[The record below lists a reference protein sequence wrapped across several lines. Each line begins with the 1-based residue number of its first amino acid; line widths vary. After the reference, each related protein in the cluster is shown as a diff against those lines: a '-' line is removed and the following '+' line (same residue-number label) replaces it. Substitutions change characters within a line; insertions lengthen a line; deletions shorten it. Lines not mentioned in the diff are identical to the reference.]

1 MLTIVALDVNTL
13 TIAQFKEEVKD
24 GKMFS
29 VAFRRK
35 TDKKVGG
42 VVVEPAGTIREMVAR
57 TGVQK
62 GVKGVIA
69 PEVRKAEDAENN
81 VLTVYD
87 MAVLEAG
94 KDEKGAFRRI
104 NLSDLLTVKLHG
116 KTYNWNEAAQLLVQ
130 V

>member
-1 MLTIVALDVNTL
+1 MTQPNKMTIGE
-13 TIAQFKEEVKD
+13 FKEAVKD

-35 TDKKVGG
+35 NDKKVGG

-57 TGVQK
+57 TGVKK
-62 GVKGVIA
+62 GVLGVIP
-69 PEVRKAEDAENN
+69 PEVRKAEDAEHN

-104 NLSDLLTVKLHG
+104 NLSDLVTVKLHG
-116 KTYNWNEAAQLLVQ
+116 VTYKWDDAEHVLVA